1 MFAYNINN
9 ELGWVYMNA
18 INVFGLY
25 GDVIPV
31 YISFTVIGET
41 NDSCQLNI
49 TYANLITA
57 DYQSISHNMHN
68 GSFTITPSIVSI
80 GEISTKP
87 GESIDVP
94 IMVSNV
100 ESLSGC
106 MINLSYDASVVHVTG
121 ITQGDMNLLA
131 YNINNDSG
139 WMIAN
144 ALNESGLDGDVTF
157 VNIEFT
163 AVGSRGNSTILD
175 MTVLELFSDGFTYI
189 EHTVEDGS
197 FTIELDDEGPVVTDA
212 IADRDEILNDNGR
225 PRAPGTNVTT
235 LNVTVTDADSGVANV
250 VIDLSSIGGSADQ
263 SMDQIEGTDI
273 WTVTTNA
280 TDGVNLTHQLTITAT
295 DNEGNINNSVSIT
308 LTVLRRGDV
317 YRDNVIDNKDVLYI
331 ARYLAYLEPEYSNQ
345 PTVLTGDVV
354 GMSGVPQG
362 DGTVNL
368 MDALYIA
375 KYLANLEGEP

>member
-1 MFAYNINN
+1 
-9 ELGWVYMNA
+9 
-18 INVFGLY
+18 
-25 GDVIPV
+25 
-31 YISFTVIGET
+31 
-41 NDSCQLNI
+41 
-49 TYANLITA
+49 
-57 DYQSISHNMHN
+57 
-68 GSFTITPSIVSI
+68 
-80 GEISTKP
+80 
-87 GESIDVP
+87 
-94 IMVSNV
+94 
-100 ESLSGC
+100 
-106 MINLSYDASVVHVTG
+106 
-121 ITQGDMNLLA
+121 
-131 YNINNDSG
+131 
-139 WMIAN
+139 MIAN
-144 ALNESGLDGDVTF
+144 ALDELGLDGDVTF

-197 FTIELDDEGPVVTDA
+197 FTIELDDKGPVVADA
-212 IADRDEILNDNGR
+212 IGDRDEILNDNGR
-225 PRAPGTNVTT
+225 PRAPGTNTTT

-345 PTVLTGDVV
+345 PIVLTGDVV

-375 KYLANLEGEP
+375 KYLVNLEGGP